1 MTEKQHFYF
10 VGIGGAGMSGI
21 ARVLLELG
29 YSVSGSDL
37 HYSDATRRLE
47 KLGAKIYE
55 GHFETNLEHGID
67 TLVVSSAIPQDN
79 PEVLK
84 AKSLGIPI
92 LQRAEMLGSLML
104 RQKGIAVAGAHGKTT
119 TTSMIA
125 LILEKCGWD
134 PTVVVGGELTDIG
147 GNAKL
152 GKGEYLVAEA
162 DESDGS
168 FLKLHPYISIVTDI
182 EDDHLDHYGTRE
194 NIELAFVEFLS
205 LTPAEGLAVLCLD
218 DPVLRKLLPQIEGK
232 QVVTYGIQSEAE
244 YSIKNMKL
252 DRSGSSTEVLHQ
264 GESLGEL
271 ILTVPGK
278 HNVQN
283 ALAAIAV
290 AHHAGLDF
298 KEIAS
303 ALRDFR
309 GAQRR
314 FQKVGEVQ
322 GIQIFDDYAHHP
334 TELKATIAAA
344 RTMQPK
350 RVVAVFQPHR
360 YSRTHFLY
368 KEFGSA
374 FQEADLLLINEV
386 YAAGEKPIPGVDA
399 GLIVEQVRTQTNQ
412 PTEYIRD
419 KAKMVQRLE
428 QIIQPG
434 DLVITMG
441 AGNIWMVGQELFK
454 NLSSKNC

>member
-1 MTEKQHFYF
+1 
-10 VGIGGAGMSGI
+10 MSGI

-55 GHFETNLEHGID
+55 GHYETNLQQGID

-92 LQRAEMLGSLML
+92 LQRAEMLGNLML

-119 TTSMIA
+119 TTSMIS
-125 LILEKCGWD
+125 LILEKSGWD

-168 FLKLHPYISIVTDI
+168 FLKLHPYISVVTNI

-232 QVVTYGIQSEAE
+232 QLVTYGIQSEAS
-244 YSIKNMKL
+244 YSIRNMNL
-252 DRSGSSTEVLHQ
+252 DKSGSSTEVLHQ

-283 ALAAIAV
+283 ALAAVAV
-290 AHHAGLDF
+290 AHHAGLEF
-298 KEIAS
+298 KQIAS

-428 QIIQPG
+428 EIIQPG

-441 AGNIWMVGQELFK
+441 AGNIWMVGQELYK
-454 NLSSKNC
+454 NLSSKN

>member
-1 MTEKQHFYF
+1 
-10 VGIGGAGMSGI
+10 MSGI

-29 YSVSGSDL
+29 YTVSGSDL
-37 HYSDATRRLE
+37 HYSETTRRLE

-55 GHFETNLEHGID
+55 GHYASNLQPSID
-67 TLVVSSAIPQDN
+67 ALVVSSAIPQDN
-79 PEVLK
+79 PEVVK
-84 AKSLGIPI
+84 VRSLGIPV
-92 LQRAEMLGSLML
+92 LQRAEMLGRLML

-119 TTSMIA
+119 TTSMIS
-125 LILEKCGWD
+125 LIFEKSGWD
-134 PTVVVGGELTDIG
+134 PSVIVGGELTDIG

-168 FLKLHPYISIVTDI
+168 FLKLHPFISVVTNI

-194 NIELAFVEFLS
+194 NIEAAFLEFLS
-205 LTPAEGLAVLCLD
+205 LTPAEGLAVLCID
-218 DPVLRKLLPQIEGK
+218 DPVLRKLLPQVKGK
-232 QVVTYGIQSEAE
+232 QIITYGLHPDAE
-244 YSIKNMKL
+244 YSLRDMRL
-252 DRSGSSTEVLHQ
+252 EGLGSSVEVLHQ
-264 GESLGEL
+264 GETLGRL

-290 AHHAGLDF
+290 AHHTGLTF
-298 KEIAS
+298 AQIAT

-314 FQKVGEVQ
+314 FQEVGQVR

-344 RTMQPK
+344 RTMHPQ
-350 RVVAVFQPHR
+350 RILAVFQPHR

-368 KEFGSA
+368 REFGSA
-374 FQEADLLLINEV
+374 FQEADLLFINEI
-386 YAAGEKPIPGVDA
+386 YPAGEKPIAGVDA
-399 GLIVEQVRTQTNQ
+399 GLIVEQVRVQTNQ
-412 PTEYIRD
+412 PTEYIKD
-419 KAKMVQRLE
+419 LAEMVRRLE
-428 QIIQPG
+428 EIVQPG

-441 AGNIWMVGQELFK
+441 AGNIWTVGQDLYK
-454 NLSSKNC
+454 KLSGLS